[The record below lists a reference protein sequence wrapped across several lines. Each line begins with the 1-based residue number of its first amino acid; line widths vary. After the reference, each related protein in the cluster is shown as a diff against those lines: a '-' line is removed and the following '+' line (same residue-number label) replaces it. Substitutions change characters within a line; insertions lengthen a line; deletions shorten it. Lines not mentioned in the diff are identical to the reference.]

1 MALDLNSVGWKT
13 TPQTFRYDWKTLAT
27 YALGVGATKE
37 ELDYLYEGTPGG
49 MKVLPSFA
57 VVPAHG
63 PVLEA
68 LTKTGGNFAMIVH
81 GSQTVR
87 AHGAIPDRGALET
100 VGTLK
105 AIYDLKKFGQVIVE
119 TSTTHDGKLVY
130 ETVWSIIFRNEG
142 NFGGQRPPP
151 DPAPS
156 APKDSVPSWSV
167 ELATSPEQALLY
179 RISGDQNPLHADPAF
194 AAEVGFP
201 QGPILHGLCTFGFLT
216 RAVVKHSCGGDP
228 TRLKAISAQFRRPVW
243 PGDVLQIAGTP
254 IDSGRV
260 ALATSVKGRTIT
272 SSEGKVSP
280 EPVLGGAFAE
290 FT

>member
-1 MALDLNSVGWKT
+1 MALDLNAVGWKT
-13 TPQTFRYDWKTLAT
+13 TPQTLRYDWKTLAT
-27 YALGVGATKE
+27 YMLGIGATKD
-37 ELDYLYEGTPGG
+37 ELPYLYEATPGG

-87 AHGAIPDRGALET
+87 AFGTIPDRGSLET

-105 AIYDLKKFGQVIVE
+105 AIYDLKKFAQVIVE
-119 TSTTHDGKLVY
+119 TSTTYDGKVIY

-142 NFGGQRPPP
+142 NFGGSRPPP

-156 APKDSVPSWSV
+156 APKDSTPTWAI
-167 ELATSPEQALLY
+167 EAPTSPEQALLY

-201 QGPILHGLCTFGFLT
+201 QGPILHGLCTFGFVT
-216 RAVVKHSCGGDP
+216 RALVKQSCGGDAS
-228 TRLKAISAQFRRPVW
+228 RLKAITSQFRRPVW
-243 PGDVLQIAGTP
+243 PGDVLQIAGTTL
-254 IDSGRV
+254 DSGRV
-260 ALATSVKGRTIT
+260 ALTTSVKGRTVT

-280 EPVLGGAFAE
+280 ELVLSGFAE
-290 FT
+290 IL